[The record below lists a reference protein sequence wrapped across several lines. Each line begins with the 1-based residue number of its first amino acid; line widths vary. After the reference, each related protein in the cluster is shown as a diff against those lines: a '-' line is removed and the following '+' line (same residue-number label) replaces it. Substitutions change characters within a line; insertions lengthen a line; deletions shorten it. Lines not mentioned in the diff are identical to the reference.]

1 MTPQSDNEN
10 RDFNKMK
17 KLSIIAIILA
27 SLAIAGEAFIFATRK
42 EKNEEEAIHARAIKA
57 DYRVYAPSIPDT
69 LYFCGERV
77 PLNLWYVREG
87 LDRELVSN
95 MYYQSSTLFAIKRAA
110 RVFPTIERI
119 LKEEGVPQDMKYL
132 CVIESNLQNATSPA
146 GAQGYWQFM
155 KATGVKYG
163 LEIGDEIDMRNN
175 LEESTHAACR
185 YLKYLKRRLGNWTN
199 AAAAYNCGEG
209 GLEKRLSNQQQK
221 SYYDLLLNKETQR
234 YVYRI
239 LALKLIMQHP
249 QDYGYTVRRCDT
261 YPELPYTEVELS
273 GKDVNLVQFA
283 VDNGTSYKMLR
294 TMNPWITTDNL
305 KNKAD
310 KTYKVRIPTKK
321 GTEYTTITKGKHDTA
336 VIECI

>member
-1 MTPQSDNEN
+1 
-10 RDFNKMK
+10 MK

-27 SLAIAGEAFIFATRK
+27 SVAIAGEAFIFATRK
-42 EKNEEEAIHARAIKA
+42 DKNEEEVHHTRAIRA

-95 MYYQSSTLFAIKRAA
+95 MYYQSSTLFIIKRAT

-119 LKEEGVPQDMKYL
+119 LKEEGVPLDMKYL
-132 CVIESNLQNATSPA
+132 CVIESSLQNATSPA

-155 KATGVKYG
+155 KATGQKYG
-163 LEIGDEIDMRNN
+163 LEINDEIDMRND
-175 LEESTHAACR
+175 LEAATHAACQ

-209 GLEKRLSNQQQK
+209 GLEKRLTNQQQK

-261 YPELPYTEVELS
+261 YPELPYEEVTLS
-273 GKDVNLVQFA
+273 GKDVDLVQFA
-283 VDNGTSYKMLR
+283 VDHGTSYKMLR
-294 TMNPWITTDNL
+294 TMNPWLQTDKL
-305 KNKAD
+305 KNKAG
-310 KTYKVRIPTKK
+310 KTYKVRIPIKK
-321 GTEYTTITKGKHDTA
+321 GTEYNTITKGKHDTT
-336 VIECI
+336 VIERI

>member
-1 MTPQSDNEN
+1 
-10 RDFNKMK
+10 MK

-42 EKNEEEAIHARAIKA
+42 DKNEDEAIHARAIRA
-57 DYRVYAPSIPDT
+57 DYRIYAPSIPDT

-95 MYYQSSTLFAIKRAA
+95 MYYQSSTLFNIKRAT

-132 CVIESNLQNATSPA
+132 CVIESNLQNVTSSA
-146 GAQGYWQFM
+146 GANGYWQFM
-155 KATGVKYG
+155 KTTGQKYG
-163 LEIGDEIDMRNN
+163 LEISDEIDMRND
-175 LEESTHAACR
+175 LEASTHAACR
-185 YLKYLKRRLGNWTN
+185 YLKSLKARFGGWTE
-199 AAAAYNCGEG
+199 AAAAYNCGEN
-209 GLEKRLSNQQQK
+209 GLEKRLNNQQQK
-221 SYYDLLLNKETQR
+221 NYYELLLNKETQR

-261 YPELPYTEVELS
+261 YPELPYEEVELS
-273 GKDVNLVQFA
+273 GKDVDLVQFA
-283 VDNGTSYKMLR
+283 IDHGTTYKMLR

-305 KNKAD
+305 KNKSG
-310 KTYKVRIPTKK
+310 KSYKVRIPTKK
-321 GTEYTTITKGKHDTA
+321 GTEYNTIVKGKHDTT
-336 VIECI
+336 VIESI